1 MVTPT
6 TIFPDNPD
14 AVYYT
19 LSTLIHFIEI
29 FITLIIISRQLID
42 YGVPQQHP
50 HPHLT
55 VPVLDDAQ
63 ATIPKI
69 KRSKKELHIKLPEK
83 EEEKILA
90 ENSFSI
96 QSSYSPSNNYL
107 SFVPH
112 RNYHDSLPCNSK
124 LPIKLYYTIDSM
136 FILWYHISI
145 LNWLNQK

>member
-1 MVTPT
+1 M
-6 TIFPDNPD
+6 
-14 AVYYT
+14 
-19 LSTLIHFIEI
+19 
-29 FITLIIISRQLID
+29 
-42 YGVPQQHP
+42 PQQHP

-55 VPVLDDAQ
+55 VPILDDAQ
-63 ATIPKI
+63 GTIPKI

-124 LPIKLYYTIDSM
+124 LPIKLYYTANNITKDQINLHFM
-136 FILWYHISI
+136 VPQFQFLINYRNDL
-145 LNWLNQK
+145 KK